1 MFGPLS
7 ICLYDKNNFKYL
19 SVGVPLNSGFAFV
32 HVAEQEAKV
41 EYRYK
46 KYFSGQYN
54 RLVTENKTCS
64 MC

>member
-1 MFGPLS
+1 MDSFSYSSAFGYM
-7 ICLYDKNNFKYL
+7 IKNNFKYL

-46 KYFSGQYN
+46 KKFSE
-54 RLVTENKTCS
+54 LI
-64 MC
+64 